1 MISQVF
7 DSWQRDGHKSRVEQS
22 AANRPMPWS
31 ETPMSSAERP
41 GATGRGS
48 EERAGGFSR
57 EELIRRASAGVS
69 IVATRGLMIL
79 LVGFAGSVVLAHLL
93 TPHDFGVLAIGM
105 SVVLFSSL
113 LADGGLGAALIRRV
127 EPPAAEEY
135 EALMGLQLTVAG
147 VITVGAAAIG
157 VAFGKVGL
165 VTAVMVSSMPL
176 VALQFPGRI
185 DFERSLT
192 YRPLAVIEIVQVVS
206 YQAAAI
212 GLVIAGLGV
221 WGVAIATVLMR
232 VVAAVVMCS
241 VSPLGL
247 VRPRFSWRTIRPL
260 VGFGLSFQAVSATWL
275 ARDQG
280 LNASVAAI
288 AGVSTL
294 GLWSLA
300 RRLMEVPLL
309 VFQSLSRVSFPAM
322 SQLVAA
328 NEDAT
333 PIIRRAASMAVIGSG
348 LVLVAVAG
356 SAPGLIPG
364 IFGQQWHG
372 AVDAIPA
379 ACLGLGLGGSVTV
392 ATQGYLYAVGD
403 AAAVLRSSIWQTVVW
418 FAMTLPLLPLIGVS
432 AVGVGWFASA
442 LAEAAVLIR
451 ATRIRTEPRLV
462 RPLILPVLAGIV
474 SAGAGWYVASWGGR
488 NFLSG
493 VAGGCCSVACF
504 LAILLTFARPRVLE
518 TFRFA
523 LASVHAG
530 AGRGERPT
538 VPPKASEPAEAAIIR
553 G

>member
-1 MISQVF
+1 
-7 DSWQRDGHKSRVEQS
+7 
-22 AANRPMPWS
+22 
-31 ETPMSSAERP
+31 MSSADGPEET
-41 GATGRGS
+41 GAAS
-48 EERAGGFSR
+48 EERGDGFSR
-57 EELIRRASAGVS
+57 DELRRRASAGVS

-79 LVGFAGSVVLAHLL
+79 LVGFAGSIVLARLL

-105 SVVLFSSL
+105 SVVLFTSL
-113 LADGGLGAALIRRV
+113 VADGGLGAALIRRV
-127 EPPAAEEY
+127 EPPTAKEY
-135 EALMGLQLTVAG
+135 EALMGLQLTVAS

-157 VAFGKVGL
+157 AQFGKVGL

-192 YRPLAVIEIVQVVS
+192 YRPLAVIEIAQVVS
-206 YQAAAI
+206 YQVAAI

-232 VVAAVVMCS
+232 AVAAVVMCF

-247 VRPRFSWRTIRPL
+247 VRPRFSWRGIRPL

-280 LNASVAAI
+280 LNASIAAI

-328 NEDAT
+328 REDVT
-333 PIIRRAASMAVIGSG
+333 TIIRRAASMAAIGSG

-364 IFGQQWHG
+364 VFGRQWQG

-403 AAAVLRSSIWQTVVW
+403 AAAVLRSSIWQTLVW
-418 FAMTLPLLPLIGVS
+418 FAVTLPLLPLIGVS
-432 AVGVGWFASA
+432 AVGIGWLVSA

-451 ATRIRTEPRLV
+451 ATRRRTDPHLI

-474 SAGAGWYVASWGGR
+474 SAGAGWYVASWGGGTL
-488 NFLSG
+488 LSG

-504 LAILLTFARPRVLE
+504 LAILLIFERPRVLE

-530 AGRGERPT
+530 ARRGQRLAVSPK
-538 VPPKASEPAEAAIIR
+538 PPESTGAAIIR
-553 G
+553 S